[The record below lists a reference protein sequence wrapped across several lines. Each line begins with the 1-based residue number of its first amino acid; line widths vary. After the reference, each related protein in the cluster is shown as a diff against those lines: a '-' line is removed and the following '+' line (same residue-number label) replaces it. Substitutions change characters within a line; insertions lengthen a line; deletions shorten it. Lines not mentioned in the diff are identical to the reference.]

1 MKRYLMIF
9 EGRVQGVG
17 FRAFVQRLAIQY
29 NCTGTIRNMAN
40 GMVEMQIQGEDSQ
53 IRIILSKIKEGDRFI
68 RVDDIRKKEIALHPD
83 EKRFEVRY
91 F

>member
-1 MKRYLMIF
+1 
-9 EGRVQGVG
+9 
-17 FRAFVQRLAIQY
+17 
-29 NCTGTIRNMAN
+29 MAN
-40 GMVEMQIQGEDSQ
+40 GMVEMQIQGEDNQ

-83 EKRFEVRY
+83 EKRFEVRH